1 MSLFRTL
8 KCFMSAFRISYFPHS
23 LLSRAGSTK
32 ALRAVTSR
40 AARRNLMNDEITAHP
55 WWHYGSCPTTL
66 RLNHWG

>member
-40 AARRNLMNDEITAHP
+40 AARRNLMNDEITAPP
-55 WWHYGSCPTTL
+55 WWHYVSCPTTL